1 MERISFK
8 TKAKDGVIKI
18 PEKYKE
24 LSNSKL
30 RVIIS
35 QDSTQDTVLK
45 KIKITNPYQNVK
57 DPKRITT
64 LNKIS
69 EWQKKVRDEWK

>member
-8 TKAKDGVIKI
+8 AKDGLIKI

-35 QDSTQDTVLK
+35 QDSTQDIVLK

-57 DPKRITT
+57 DPKRLAT

-69 EWQKKVRDEWK
+69 E

>member
-30 RVIIS
+30 RVVIS
-35 QDSTQDTVLK
+35 QDDNQDTVSE
-45 KIKITNPYQNVK
+45 KIKITNPYRDVK
-57 DPKRITT
+57 DPRRLAT
-64 LNKIS
+64 LNQIS
-69 EWQKKVRDEWK
+69 EWQRKTRDEWK